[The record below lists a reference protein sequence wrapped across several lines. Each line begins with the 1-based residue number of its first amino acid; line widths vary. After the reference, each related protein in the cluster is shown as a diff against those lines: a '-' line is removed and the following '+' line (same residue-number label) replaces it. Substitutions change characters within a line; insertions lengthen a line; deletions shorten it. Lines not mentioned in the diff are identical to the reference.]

1 MTGSLQLTP
10 LIRYLET
17 GWSFFLLSGKC
28 FPFHPVPLHP
38 NCSSFLNFLFSHSE
52 KAKKFK
58 CWTHQEALSSCFHFC
73 IKGTHDCVPSNPLNI
88 RRYSEGKASYY
99 LPGRAMLRGNEP
111 TAKGSQP
118 PFSFLE
124 GVWSRLLCHSHMPGN
139 FFRNRAWGQDPWPV
153 RKKDLCGLSPW
164 EKKTDREPSGP
175 ADTPPPPPLVP
186 PAAIPGMLTA
196 IKNQAC

>member
-1 MTGSLQLTP
+1 MSVGGRLPDHTRTVNKLFIPHWCSGRYTHCGPNSTLMTGSLQLTP

-38 NCSSFLNFLFSHSE
+38 NCLSFLNFLFSHSE

-99 LPGRAMLRGNEP
+99 LPGRAMLRGHEP

-124 GVWSRLLCHSHMPGN
+124 GV
-139 FFRNRAWGQDPWPV
+139 
-153 RKKDLCGLSPW
+153 
-164 EKKTDREPSGP
+164 
-175 ADTPPPPPLVP
+175 
-186 PAAIPGMLTA
+186 
-196 IKNQAC
+196 